1 MRRLGRLG
9 SAALVGPAV
18 LLIAACGH
26 SALAPAGTTIPG
38 ASQTSAAGSTVP
50 GVSPT
55 SAAGPTVPSAVTAT
69 PGSGSTGVTSGQLNQ
84 MGSQIDNQIS
94 QIDNQIGQA
103 NQGLA
108 TSEGDPTQ

>member
-9 SAALVGPAV
+9 SAALAGTAA
-18 LLIAACGH
+18 LLMASCGH
-26 SALAPAGTTIPG
+26 AALTHAPTATQG
-38 ASQTSAAGSTVP
+38 ASQTSTGAGTAASASGGVGS
-50 GVSPT
+50 
-55 SAAGPTVPSAVTAT
+55 A
-69 PGSGSTGVTSGQLNQ
+69 QL
-84 MGSQIDNQIS
+84 SQIDNQIS

>member
-9 SAALVGPAV
+9 SAALAGTAA
-18 LLIAACGH
+18 LLMAGCGH
-26 SALAPAGTTIPG
+26 AALTQRSGGDPGRRSDARAGAGTA
-38 ASQTSAAGSTVP
+38 ASASGGVGSA
-50 GVSPT
+50 
-55 SAAGPTVPSAVTAT
+55 
-69 PGSGSTGVTSGQLNQ
+69 QL
-84 MGSQIDNQIS
+84 SQIDNQIS

>member
-9 SAALVGPAV
+9 SAALVGTAA
-18 LLIAACGH
+18 LLMAACGH
-26 SALAPAGTTIPG
+26 SAPSQGT
-38 ASQTSAAGSTVP
+38 A
-50 GVSPT
+50 
-55 SAAGPTVPSAVTAT
+55 AT
-69 PGSGSTGVTSGQLNQ
+69 PGAGQISATAGTAAGASGGVSSTQLN
-84 MGSQIDNQIS
+84 QIDNQIS

>member
-9 SAALVGPAV
+9 SAALAGTAA
-18 LLIAACGH
+18 LLMAACGH
-26 SALAPAGTTIPG
+26 SALTQGAATSPG
-38 ASQTSAAGSTVP
+38 AGQSSAAQGTAASASG
-50 GVSPT
+50 GVS
-55 SAAGPTVPSAVTAT
+55 SS
-69 PGSGSTGVTSGQLNQ
+69 QLN
-84 MGSQIDNQIS
+84 QIDNQIS

>member
-9 SAALVGPAV
+9 SAALAGSAA
-18 LLIAACGH
+18 LLMAGCGH
-26 SALAPAGTTIPG
+26 AAVTQRPTATSNAG
-38 ASQTSAAGSTVP
+38 QTSAGTGAAV
-50 GVSPT
+50 
-55 SAAGPTVPSAVTAT
+55 SAAGGAGGA
-69 PGSGSTGVTSGQLNQ
+69 QLNQ
-84 MGSQIDNQIS
+84 IDDQIS